1 MRKIVPTEFFTDSS
15 DTRPLFLAYILCLSL
30 SLSLYELYACTCMCT
45 CIDSSLHVKSSR

>member
-30 SLSLYELYACTCMCT
+30 SLSPPLRTLCVYVYVYVYRFVFTRQ
-45 CIDSSLHVKSSR
+45 V